1 MSDGPMQAPVAAAIE
16 CVIRAEPETD
26 LLRIEAVARSTSPAS
41 GRYRL
46 LVAKRSAGGS
56 TSSAQSGTFTLEPGR
71 EQVLTTIVLDR
82 SAIGHYHAELALQSD
97 QETSTCTSP

>member
-1 MSDGPMQAPVAAAIE
+1 MQAPAATAIE

-26 LLRIEAVARSTSPAS
+26 LLRIEAVARSAAPAS

-56 TSSAQSGTFTLEPGR
+56 TNSTQSGTFTLEPGR
-71 EQVLTTIVLDR
+71 ERVLTTIVLDR
-82 SAIGHYHAELALQSD
+82 SAIGHYRAELSLQSD
-97 QETSTCTSP
+97 QETWTCTSP